1 MKKILEEDEV
11 IRLGGV
17 QIESEK
23 FPNFANEETEI
34 INIDNEEGGVSFI
47 EVMPNKEVLENPNP
61 NEGVVSENLFEVNR
75 NIMKESHREI
85 LESVRNTGPNEV
97 RIIGTN

>member
-1 MKKILEEDEV
+1 
-11 IRLGGV
+11 
-17 QIESEK
+17 
-23 FPNFANEETEI
+23 
-34 INIDNEEGGVSFI
+34 
-47 EVMPNKEVLENPNP
+47 MPNKEVLENPNP

-97 RIIGTN
+97 RIFSNYYWNKLIKNFG